1 MIGNKSLSLSGPQ
14 FPPVLSL
21 PLWGSNEVMYR
32 LSGSLWVF
40 HKCDLSFLSLD
51 PAPCP
56 YSPNTDVRKRAL
68 SPPGMGTPT
77 QHGQR
82 NSSPPH
88 HCQLQPSRGHL
99 CSERGF
105 PPPQRT
111 PVLTPSWPQQLSLLP
126 FPGLVP
132 DPFPGP
138 FVSLWLRGVDVTPS

>member
-1 MIGNKSLSLSGPQ
+1 MIVNKSLSLSGPQ

-32 LSGSLWVF
+32 PPGSLWVF

-68 SPPGMGTPT
+68 SPLWMGTPT

-105 PPPQRT
+105 PPPYLSIRQEDTRPYHILAT
-111 PVLTPSWPQQLSLLP
+111 TTVIVAISWPGS
-126 FPGLVP
+126 
-132 DPFPGP
+132 
-138 FVSLWLRGVDVTPS
+138 

>member
-1 MIGNKSLSLSGPQ
+1 MIVNKSLSLSGPQ

-32 LSGSLWVF
+32 PPGSLWVF

-56 YSPNTDVRKRAL
+56 YPPNTDVRERAL

-82 NSSPPH
+82 NSVLPITANSSRPGDICVLKGDSLHP
-88 HCQLQPSRGHL
+88 RGHQSL
-99 CSERGF
+99 PHLGHNNCHCCHF
-105 PPPQRT
+105 LAWF
-111 PVLTPSWPQQLSLLP
+111 LTPSQVLLCLS
-126 FPGLVP
+126 
-132 DPFPGP
+132 
-138 FVSLWLRGVDVTPS
+138 LRGVDVTPS